1 MNAIFD
7 SFPWH
12 DAELK
17 ELLVDRRESGKR
29 DVVQLLVAW
38 PQGGESMFVFHDCYA
53 MTANMNFGIVATE
66 RIGNASLITDDQDLS
81 SIRERWRPHS
91 VSLEELRCY
100 RFEMSS
106 TGSDIRVYAQRF
118 DVVSIDNQGHT
129 APDKANGNLSQ
140 R

>member
-1 MNAIFD
+1 MNASFD

-17 ELLVDRRESGKR
+17 ELLVDRREPGER
-29 DVVQLLVAW
+29 DIVQLLVAW
-38 PQGGESMFVFHDCYA
+38 PQGGESMFVFHECYA

-66 RIGNASLITDDQDLS
+66 RISNASLITDDQELF
-81 SIRERWRPHS
+81 SIRELWRPLS
-91 VSLEELRCY
+91 VSLEELHCF

-118 DVVSIDNQGHT
+118 EVVSIDT
-129 APDKANGNLSQ
+129 
-140 R
+140 

>member
-1 MNAIFD
+1 MNAVFE

-17 ELLVDRRESGKR
+17 ELLVDRREPGER

-38 PQGGESMFVFHDCYA
+38 PQGGESLFVFRNCYA
-53 MTANMNFGIVATE
+53 MTANMYFGIIAPE
-66 RIGNASLITDDQDLS
+66 RIGDASLLTDDQVLL
-81 SIRERWRPHS
+81 SIRKRWRPLG

-106 TGSDIRVYAQRF
+106 TGSDIRVYGLQF
-118 DVVSIDNQGHT
+118 EVVS
-129 APDKANGNLSQ
+129 K
-140 R
+140 

>member
-7 SFPWH
+7 SFRWH

-17 ELLVDRRESGKR
+17 ELLVDRREPGTR

-38 PQGGESMFVFHDCYA
+38 PHGGESMFMFHDCYA
-53 MTANMNFGIVATE
+53 MTANMHFGIVATE
-66 RIGNASLITDDQDLS
+66 RIGNASLITDDQYLF
-81 SIRERWRPHS
+81 SIRELWRPLS
-91 VSLEELRCY
+91 VSLEDLRCY

-118 DVVSIDNQGHT
+118 EVVSIGNQGHT
-129 APDKANGNLSQ
+129 PPDEANGNLSQ